1 MDYIY
6 EMEQDELS
14 DADTDVDPEEA
25 STLSMEEEIAVNGA
39 DHDLANE
46 LSDSSKCC
54 DVVLIREPQEQHEF
68 EILIRTVMNF
78 LTPSYYKIWIYR
90 YGRQPQ

>member
-1 MDYIY
+1 
-6 EMEQDELS
+6 MER
-14 DADTDVDPEEA
+14 
-25 STLSMEEEIAVNGA
+25 

-68 EILIRTVMNF
+68 EILIRNGNEL
-78 LTPSYYKIWIYR
+78 LTPSYYKNMDL
-90 YGRQPQ
+90 

>member
-39 DHDLANE
+39 GPRF
-46 LSDSSKCC
+46 S
-54 DVVLIREPQEQHEF
+54 
-68 EILIRTVMNF
+68 
-78 LTPSYYKIWIYR
+78 
-90 YGRQPQ
+90 